1 MKFKLYDKCKLEDGR
16 VGWIVE
22 ILGEGEACMIEL
34 DKEGLEDRIVTVN
47 TSEIAA
53 II

>member
-1 MKFKLYDKCKLEDGR
+1 MKFKLYDKCKLKDGSA
-16 VGWIVE
+16 GWIVE

-34 DKEGLEDRIVTVN
+34 DKKEMEDRIITVN